1 MPLWLLL
8 MLWRGSVAQVLSYK
22 LKLQKSM
29 TVQEGLCVHVPCE
42 FSYPW
47 LPFISAYVS
56 WFQKGAD
63 VNQDPPVATNKPNE
77 KLHERTQGRFFIH
90 GDPQTGNCSLDIT
103 EVRMGDSGTYFFHLG
118 TYSYLDTMFSLN
130 VTALTHTPH
139 IIIPG
144 TLESGHPRNL
154 TCSVPWA
161 CERSTPP
168 IFSWTSAALTSLGPR
183 THLSSVLT
191 LTPRPQDHGT
201 NLTCQVYFPAAGVM
215 VERTVQLNVTYAPQN
230 TAIRIFQ
237 GSRTALGTLQNTS
250 SVFILEGQAL
260 QLLCVTD
267 SNPPAML
274 SWFRGSPTWKA
285 TPICRSPILDLS
297 QAGAVEE
304 GDLIC
309 QAQNLLG
316 SQHISLHLSVV
327 YPPRL
332 LSPSCSWEGEG
343 LRCNCSS
350 RAQPAPTLL
359 WRLGEELLEG
369 NQSNASWTVTS
380 SSAGPW
386 ANSSLSLSGLLGSGL
401 RVTCEA
407 WNVHGKQ
414 SAAVLLLPDKG
425 LVSQAFS
432 NGTFLGTGVMTFLF
446 LCLLLV
452 MRKTLRKNQTQAGT
466 PAQAGTRAQAGT
478 PVQVGTQAQAGTPAQ
493 VGMPLRPR
501 PARRSTIL
509 DYINVFPNPGP
520 LARNR
525 KAAPR
530 SPSRA
535 PPPSAHS
542 LESKKNQK
550 ELHVV
555 AHTCPGPNSF
565 TQASESQNNQE
576 ELHYATLHFSGLR
589 PRETQDPEDTHSE
602 YTDVKFH

>member
-8 MLWRGSVAQVLSYK
+8 MLWRGEWADGRGGPTRGRHWSSGMSFSFSLSPGSVAQVLSYK

-327 YPPRL
+327 YKPEPRTSGVIEAVAGAGTMAL
-332 LSPSCSWEGEG
+332 LSLCLCLIFRVKTGRKKTVQPVQSMDMSPAGSSGSGAYQQQSWTDIP
-343 LRCNCSS
+343 
-350 RAQPAPTLL
+350 AAPPAPAEA
-359 WRLGEELLEG
+359 RPISEEE
-369 NQSNASWTVTS
+369 Q
-380 SSAGPW
+380 
-386 ANSSLSLSGLLGSGL
+386 
-401 RVTCEA
+401 
-407 WNVHGKQ
+407 
-414 SAAVLLLPDKG
+414 
-425 LVSQAFS
+425 
-432 NGTFLGTGVMTFLF
+432 
-446 LCLLLV
+446 
-452 MRKTLRKNQTQAGT
+452 
-466 PAQAGTRAQAGT
+466 
-478 PVQVGTQAQAGTPAQ
+478 
-493 VGMPLRPR
+493 
-501 PARRSTIL
+501 
-509 DYINVFPNPGP
+509 
-520 LARNR
+520 
-525 KAAPR
+525 
-530 SPSRA
+530 
-535 PPPSAHS
+535 
-542 LESKKNQK
+542 
-550 ELHVV
+550 
-555 AHTCPGPNSF
+555 
-565 TQASESQNNQE
+565 
-576 ELHYATLHFSGLR
+576 ELHYALLR
-589 PRETQDPEDTHSE
+589 FPKPKYQEQEDIHTEYSEIKTH
-602 YTDVKFH
+602 K

>member
-8 MLWRGSVAQVLSYK
+8 MLWRGSVVQVLSYK

-47 LPFISAYVS
+47 LSFISAYMS

-63 VNQDPPVATNKPNE
+63 VKQDPPVATNKPNQ
-77 KLHERTQGRFFIH
+77 KLHERTQGRFFIR
-90 GDPQTGNCSLDIT
+90 GDPQTRNCSLDIT
-103 EVRMGDSGTYFFHLG
+103 EVHMGDSGTYFFQLG

-168 IFSWTSAALTSLGPR
+168 IFSWMSAALTSLGTR

-260 QLLCVTD
+260 RLLCVTD
-267 SNPPAML
+267 SNPPAEL

-297 QAGAVEE
+297 QVGAVEE

-309 QAQNLLG
+309 QAQNPLG
-316 SQHISLHLSVV
+316 SQHISLHLSVF

-350 RAQPAPTLL
+350 RAQRAPTLH

-369 NQSNASWTVTS
+369 NHSNASWTVTS
-380 SSAGPW
+380 SLAGPW
-386 ANSSLSLSGLLGSGL
+386 ANSSLSLSGPLGSSL
-401 RVTCEA
+401 RLSCEA
-407 WNVHGKQ
+407 QNAQGKQ
-414 SAAVLLLPDKG
+414 SAAVLLLPADKPEPR
-425 LVSQAFS
+425 
-432 NGTFLGTGVMTFLF
+432 TTGVIGAVAGAGIMALLS
-446 LCLLLV
+446 LCLCLIFRV
-452 MRKTLRKNQTQAGT
+452 KTGRKKTVQ
-466 PAQAGTRAQAGT
+466 
-478 PVQVGTQAQAGTPAQ
+478 PVQSMDLSPAGSSGSGAYQHQSWTDIP
-493 VGMPLRPR
+493 
-501 PARRSTIL
+501 
-509 DYINVFPNPGP
+509 
-520 LARNR
+520 
-525 KAAPR
+525 AAP
-530 SPSRA
+530 PA
-535 PPPSAHS
+535 PAEARPI
-542 LESKKNQK
+542 
-550 ELHVV
+550 
-555 AHTCPGPNSF
+555 
-565 TQASESQNNQE
+565 SEEEQ
-576 ELHYATLHFSGLR
+576 ELHYALLR
-589 PRETQDPEDTHSE
+589 FPKPKYPEQEDIHTEYSE
-602 YTDVKFH
+602 IKIHK